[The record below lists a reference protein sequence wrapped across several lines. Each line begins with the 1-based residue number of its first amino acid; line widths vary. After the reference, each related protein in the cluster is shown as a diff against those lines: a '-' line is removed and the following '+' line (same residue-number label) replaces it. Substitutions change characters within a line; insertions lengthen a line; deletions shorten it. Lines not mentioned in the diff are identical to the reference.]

1 MGSPVSPIVA
11 NLFVEWFEE
20 QALATFRAELQL
32 WKRYVDDTGVAIE
45 EVLLEEFS
53 TYFNSIHP
61 DIKFTREKEDDEK
74 CLPMLNVKTQRG
86 DDGRLSF
93 AVYRKPTH
101 RDQYLQFD
109 SNQPLQ
115 HKLAVIRTLHHRAQI
130 LCTTEE
136 AKINE
141 IEHLQRVL
149 SISGYTKSAWVTAT
163 NQVRGLLCKIQI
175 IFQTTVHIETKTPM
189 RLFSIIIC
197 KKEF

>member
-1 MGSPVSPIVA
+1 M
-11 NLFVEWFEE
+11 
-20 QALATFRAELQL
+20 
-32 WKRYVDDTGVAIE
+32 
-45 EVLLEEFS
+45 EEFS
-53 TYFNSIHP
+53 THINSIHP
-61 DIKFTREKEDDEK
+61 DIKFTREEEDDEK

-93 AVYRKPTH
+93 AVYRKPDH

-115 HKLAVIRTLHHRAQI
+115 HKLGVIRTLHHRAQI

-175 IFQTTVHIETKTPM
+175 IFQTTVHIETKTP
-189 RLFSIIIC
+189 IIIC